1 MPVKKLNVLNVKIQH
16 VSVTRPAVITR
27 SYSKAPEKKKARKSE
42 RKETKSPKMLTQMKK
57 KKSTAFFLRL
67 ENLPKDAT

>member
-1 MPVKKLNVLNVKIQH
+1 MPVKILYVLNVKIQH

-27 SYSKAPEKKKARKSE
+27 SYSKAPEKRKAKKSE
-42 RKETKSPKMLTQMKK
+42 RKETKSPKMLTKMKK
-57 KKSTAFFLRL
+57 MKTTAFFLKL